1 MNQGKLNH
9 QLVNSTLI
17 FLFFRLARFLETAGS
32 VLNYFEPFLGRIEIL
47 GSSKK
52 IERVYFEIKESN
64 IEQWEKPQIKE
75 SKRAFFYSIVTD
87 GGDKEKLEAFVNFC
101 EDAIFEMTHASEIMA
116 SDEGGG
122 SVRREQSYQSY
133 ISEEDEEKAARD
145 PIRRSVQAVK
155 DGFKNLAFM
164 LSITNIKHQIGVM
177 QTKSV
182 PELIVGFFKMIF
194 YAFYYTGYGF
204 FAIIRYFF
212 NILMNLMRGPAVE
225 EEELPLIGEAET
237 LPSLALPPLP
247 IEEQQT
253 LVQAFGVEV
262 CKDDT
267 GHIKVESTA
276 ERPGSSGDETGGEGS
291 SNEDHS
297 LDSDPEAHIEPPM
310 TLQDLLG
317 GEAAKAAE
325 KERNEAQKVQEAAM
339 ASIEAEQRK
348 STQATTEPAAVHQID
363 FSQYAHKAVSFLARN
378 FYNLKYVALVLAFCI
393 NFMLLFY
400 KVTTFGDESHD
411 GSGDSDLSDI
421 TGSGSGSGAG
431 GIELGSGDG
440 SGEAE
445 EDDPL
450 ELVQVEEVY
459 IENAMRFAAAMHS
472 LVSLCMLIA
481 YYHLKVPLAIFKREK
496 EIARRLEFDG
506 LFIAEHPED
515 DDIKS
520 HWDKLVISSKSFP
533 VNYWDKFVKKKV
545 RQKYSETYDFD
556 SISNLLGMEKSAFGK
571 QEVTEGGGLIHF
583 ILNID
588 WRYQVW
594 KAGVTITDNSFL
606 YSLWYF
612 TFSILGN
619 FNNFFFAA
627 HLLDVAVA
635 IPTLKTILQS
645 VTHNGKQLVLTV
657 MLLTIIV
664 YIYTVVAF
672 NFFRKF
678 YIQEEEEEVDKK
690 CHDMMTCFVFHL
702 YKGVR
707 AGGGIGDEIGDPDGD
722 DYEVYRIIF
731 DITFFFF
738 VIVILLAIIQG
749 LIIDA
754 FGELRDQLESV
765 KEDMESN
772 CFICGIGKDYFDK
785 VPHGFDTHVAQ
796 VTFEVFLL
804 TFRDFNEN
812 FLFRNTTSRT
822 TCSSLCISS
831 TSPTQNTRVKKRMSG
846 TCTSNDAGTFSLS
859 VTALGNN
866 MKTNWVV
873 EAIDS
878 TDENIFCFLCWFL

>member
-1 MNQGKLNH
+1 
-9 QLVNSTLI
+9 
-17 FLFFRLARFLETAGS
+17 
-32 VLNYFEPFLGRIEIL
+32 
-47 GSSKK
+47 
-52 IERVYFEIKESN
+52 
-64 IEQWEKPQIKE
+64 
-75 SKRAFFYSIVTD
+75 
-87 GGDKEKLEAFVNFC
+87 
-101 EDAIFEMTHASEIMA
+101 
-116 SDEGGG
+116 
-122 SVRREQSYQSY
+122 
-133 ISEEDEEKAARD
+133 
-145 PIRRSVQAVK
+145 
-155 DGFKNLAFM
+155 
-164 LSITNIKHQIGVM
+164 
-177 QTKSV
+177 
-182 PELIVGFFKMIF
+182 
-194 YAFYYTGYGF
+194 
-204 FAIIRYFF
+204 
-212 NILMNLMRGPAVE
+212 MNLMRGPVVE
-225 EEELPLIGEAET
+225 EEEIPMVAEAET

-247 IEEQQT
+247 IEEQQNS
-253 LVQAFGVEV
+253 VQAFGLEV
-262 CKDDT
+262 SKD
-267 GHIKVESTA
+267 ESGQFKMDSQKQGQT
-276 ERPGSSGDETGGEGS
+276 SSGEETGGEGS
-291 SNEDHS
+291 SLEDQS
-297 LDSDPEAHIEPPM
+297 MDSTEGEAKVEPPM

-325 KERNEAQKVQEAAM
+325 KERSEAQKVQEAAM
-339 ASIEAEQRK
+339 ASIEAENRK
-348 STQATTEPAAVHQID
+348 SHQATTEPAAVHQID

-400 KVTTFGDESHD
+400 RVTTLGDDHE

-421 TGSGSGSGAG
+421 HSGSGSGAG
-431 GIELGSGDG
+431 GVELGSAEG

-445 EDDPL
+445 EDEPL
-450 ELVQVEEVY
+450 ELVQVDEVY
-459 IENAMRFAAAMHS
+459 IQNVMMCAAALHS

-556 SISNLLGMEKSAFGK
+556 SISNLLGMEKSAFGR
-571 QEVTEGGGLIHF
+571 QEVSESGGLINF

-627 HLLDVAVA
+627 HLLDVAVGFK
-635 IPTLKTILQS
+635 TLRTILQS

-678 YIQEEEEEVDKK
+678 YIQEEEDEVDKK

-765 KEDMESN
+765 KDDMESN

-785 VPHGFDTHVAQ
+785 VPHGFDTHCLQ
-796 VTFEVFLL
+796 VKLNL
-804 TFRDFNEN
+804 
-812 FLFRNTTSRT
+812 
-822 TCSSLCISS
+822 
-831 TSPTQNTRVKKRMSG
+831 PTVK
-846 TCTSNDAGTFSLS
+846 FY
-859 VTALGNN
+859 
-866 MKTNWVV
+866 
-873 EAIDS
+873 
-878 TDENIFCFLCWFL
+878 